1 MGAPPGSQGRRRGLA
16 LALCLLAGAA
26 RAAARPA
33 PPAPRLRVE
42 SRALKPGEMLLL
54 VVEGQDTR
62 IPPEASLG
70 GRRLDFFAGSSSG
83 TWLALAGLDVEAK
96 PGPLALK
103 ATLRAPGGKPVAEER
118 RLEVEPAAFTTQ
130 ELTVEGKYV
139 TPSKTDAERAES
151 ESSRLQKLFTRV
163 EPKRLFEGRFDSP
176 IPGAPS
182 SRFGERR
189 IFNGQPRA
197 PHSGADLR
205 AKSGVPVKAPA
216 AGKVLLAGPL
226 FYQGNTVVIDHG
238 LGITTLY
245 AHLSGIAV
253 KAEQVV
259 KKGQVIGRVG
269 ATGRVTGPHLH
280 WALKWRTARVD
291 PFSLTGLD
299 LDARLKPKA
308 ADPLKRSAACD
319 GVDLPAPPKWGKAS
333 GGLRARLRP
342 LKAAYAPGEPVT
354 FLVELQNAGK
364 SSLFLD
370 FVLEPAARG
379 RVLGLRVP
387 PARPVFSTATARAQ
401 TEQIKIPPGKAFCFE
416 QSLDG
421 NAPILADST
430 TTYPFVYDS
439 AGLYSTATV
448 RAGIW
453 RGRVQALPAPVL
465 VETPPRP
472 TP

>member
-1 MGAPPGSQGRRRGLA
+1 MTPLA
-16 LALCLLAGAA
+16 LLLA
-26 RAAARPA
+26 AAALAAPT
-33 PPAPRLRVE
+33 PPAPRLSVE

-54 VVEGQDTR
+54 VVEGHDPRTA
-62 IPPEASLG
+62 PAATLG
-70 GRRLDFFAGSSSG
+70 GQALDFFAAPSSG
-83 TWLALAGLDVEAK
+83 TWLALTGLDVEAK
-96 PGPLALK
+96 PGPVALK
-103 ATLRAPGGKPVAEER
+103 TTLRAPGGKPVVEER
-118 RLEVEPAAFTTQ
+118 QLEVEPAVFPVV
-130 ELTVEGKYV
+130 ELKVQAKYV
-139 TPSKTDAERAES
+139 TPAKSDGERAEA
-151 ESSRLQKLFTRV
+151 EAGRLHKLFTRG

-176 IPGAPS
+176 IPGAAS
-182 SRFGERR
+182 ARFGERR
-189 IFNGQPRA
+189 FFNGQPRS

-205 AKSGVPVKAPA
+205 AKTGTPVRAPA
-216 AGKVLLAGPL
+216 AGKVVLAGPL
-226 FYQGNTVVIDHG
+226 FFQGKTVVLDHG
-238 LGITTLY
+238 LGVTTLY
-245 AHLSGIAV
+245 AHLSRITV
-253 KAEQVV
+253 KSGDLV
-259 KKGQVIGRVG
+259 KKGQVLGRAG

-280 WALKWRTARVD
+280 WALKWRSARVD
-291 PFSLTGLD
+291 PFSLTSLD
-299 LDARLKPKA
+299 LDARLKPKP
-308 ADPLKRSAACD
+308 ADPLKRSPACD

-379 RVLGLRVP
+379 RVLGLRTA
-387 PARPVFSTATARAQ
+387 PAAPAFSTATARAQ

-421 NAPILADST
+421 GAPILADAT

-453 RGRVQALPAPVL
+453 RGRLLALPAAVVVSTEPL
-465 VETPPRP
+465 RSEP
-472 TP
+472 